1 MVASSKISGNQ
12 SRKMKSM
19 SRLYAVQALFQ
30 MEHSSFSNIKV
41 EVIYRIVVLNFKFL
55 VSGTNLLLWIE
66 KFV

>member
-30 MEHSSFSNIKV
+30 MEHSSVSVDKV
-41 EVIYRIVVLNFKFL
+41 CVEFLKFR
-55 VSGTNLLLWIE
+55 VGDYD
-66 KFV
+66 